1 MYTLFNYFGGGYLIL
16 MCNYISWQTRGREMR
31 FKLTLLAT
39 FIASLFLSAC
49 GGGVNNQPYDGTWT
63 AVYPNASIAST
74 FSNTKIVVC
83 NTPPAAL
90 VIVQAK
96 GTTTQSSSCTTTTI
110 VPAIIF
116 SGSPP
121 VVIPEVRTVFA
132 PQVISYYISVNVEPS
147 NVIGGKDVL
156 RAIVNGASF
165 TGLCISTIACSA
177 VSAGDT
183 LSLTR

>member
-1 MYTLFNYFGGGYLIL
+1 
-16 MCNYISWQTRGREMR
+16 MR
-31 FKLTLLAT
+31 FKITLLAT

-49 GGGVNNQPYDGTWT
+49 GGSVNNQPYDGTWT

-74 FSNTKIVVC
+74 FSDTKIVVC

-96 GTTTQSSSCTTTTI
+96 GTTTQNSSCTTTTI
-110 VPAIIF
+110 VPARPAA
-116 SGSPP
+116 GLTPAT
-121 VVIPEVRTVFA
+121 PEVRTVFA
-132 PQVISYYISVNVEPS
+132 PQVISYYISINVEPN